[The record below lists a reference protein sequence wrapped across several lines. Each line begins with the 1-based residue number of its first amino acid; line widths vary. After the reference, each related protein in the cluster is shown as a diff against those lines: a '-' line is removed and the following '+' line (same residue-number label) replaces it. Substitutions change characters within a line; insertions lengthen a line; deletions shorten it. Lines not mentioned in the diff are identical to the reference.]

1 MNYTAK
7 ASCAQYL
14 QPSSPLYGSFMRSSM
29 VLHQLMAKLQYLSG
43 CIWFNPWTF
52 CTVLSLATT
61 YFIEIL
67 FRANL
72 MVPHPTGQLL
82 IHPSSIFNPSIFL
95 FAPLHSLSTP
105 HTHRNPC
112 TYGNDCLESNHLP
125 WSDPEPCTLPW
136 IIVGNRRIV
145 FMLKTYV
152 SNWSKLSG
160 IHPTL
165 HSWTIHATLNT
176 SIPV

>member
-7 ASCAQYL
+7 ASCAQDL

-105 HTHRNPC
+105 SHS
-112 TYGNDCLESNHLP
+112 E
-125 WSDPEPCTLPW
+125 EPMYLWKWLFGKQPPTVKWP
-136 IIVGNRRIV
+136 R
-145 FMLKTYV
+145 
-152 SNWSKLSG
+152 
-160 IHPTL
+160 TL
-165 HSWTIHATLNT
+165 HSSVDNCRKPTNSFHAQD
-176 SIPV
+176 ICE